1 MRQIP
6 LIIVLI
12 YAIKVLCP
20 LRWIRNII
28 SPVCMSQH
36 RSEYIMSNFSAFFI
50 LLGPPCPSLT
60 SPLSAASVPTPHTH
74 GLRTSPFVAE
84 LTATSLPSD
93 PSSCTSSPT
102 SEAVTIGDVIIMQT
116 LSTGVWC
123 LSPLTSSLATIFTA
137 YTFQMHF
144 SNSSLWGE
152 TPMSSFQNCHLYHLI
167 LLPYYICVLTNSA
180 PSS

>member
-1 MRQIP
+1 
-6 LIIVLI
+6 
-12 YAIKVLCP
+12 
-20 LRWIRNII
+20 
-28 SPVCMSQH
+28 MSQH
-36 RSEYIMSNFSAFFI
+36 RIKHFMFDFSAFFI

-102 SEAVTIGDVIIMQT
+102 SEAVTIGDVIITQT

-123 LSPLTSSLATIFTA
+123 LSPLTSSVATIFTA

-152 TPMSSFQNCHLYHLI
+152 TAVSSFQNSHFNNHI
-167 LLPYYICVLTNSA
+167 LLPYYICLLTNSA
-180 PSS
+180 PTS

>member
-1 MRQIP
+1 MFCILRGKCYK
-6 LIIVLI
+6 LS
-12 YAIKVLCP
+12 AIF
-20 LRWIRNII
+20 
-28 SPVCMSQH
+28 MSQH
-36 RSEYIMSNFSAFFI
+36 RIKHFMFDFSAFFI

-123 LSPLTSSLATIFTA
+123 LSPLTSSVATIFTSN
-137 YTFQMHF
+137 TFQMHF

-152 TPMSSFQNCHLYHLI
+152 TPMSSFQNCQFHHLF
-167 LLPYYICVLTNSA
+167 LLPHPIGFLLTNSA